1 MKWKKDRSRSRT
13 YRKHFISLVEYEHL
27 HIVGLQDATLDH
39 IMNTARSSNNNL
51 WTILQGLH
59 VFTNVGA
66 ADAGVTFDVHKVTDG
81 DDYFLDLL
89 SKLPGRC
96 ENQSLACFEIL
107 VDLLED
113 RDGEGCSFASPRLG
127 LCNDVRS
134 YVTLVSVNSA
144 STNAQTV
151 PLMTGM
157 IARCWIADGRSKP

>member
-1 MKWKKDRSRSRT
+1 
-13 YRKHFISLVEYEHL
+13 
-27 HIVGLQDATLDH
+27 
-39 IMNTARSSNNNL
+39 MNTARSSNNNL

-144 STNAQTV
+144 INSCADCTFDDWHDSSLLDRRRTLETISVNAFRMLV
-151 PLMTGM
+151 PMYFNLSMLHRPT
-157 IARCWIADGRSKP
+157 S